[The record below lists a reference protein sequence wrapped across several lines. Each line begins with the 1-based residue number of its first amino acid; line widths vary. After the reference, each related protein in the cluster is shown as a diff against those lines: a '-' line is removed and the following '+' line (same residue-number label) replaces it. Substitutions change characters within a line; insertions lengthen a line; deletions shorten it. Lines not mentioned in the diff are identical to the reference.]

1 MTSLHD
7 DDWEIEALQTR
18 YKAMNG
24 IELTK
29 DQAEKVFI
37 YEQEKNS
44 GSSKY
49 FFSTWEE
56 LDYEEA
62 KFKEILTS
70 AQFES
75 YLSERP
81 RQLKQIEESLVE
93 NDKQYLPQLNAAIE
107 RLDYYKNI
115 LVPSLRKDLMLF
127 YTVFNSEREKVD
139 FLKSEYKKYLAD
151 TKKKILVDHFRHS
164 KTFQP
169 IVLKLNLLRHEQ
181 MCLLPEYLS
190 FKGAMDNATKV
201 VADFL
206 LEKVSRISEN
216 LLDSIKQTMDLKSG
230 RFSNSSQVSVWLA
243 GGPRRRSGDI
253 DAEISR
259 RLQALAT
266 PQRCWQRCGFW

>member
-216 LLDSIKQTMDLKSG
+216 LLDSIKQTMDELKDFNNNNTAKHIG
-230 RFSNSSQVSVWLA
+230 EVRGWHTTIH
-243 GGPRRRSGDI
+243 I
-253 DAEISR
+253 DNEKEELMFVVLFDTEKYI
-259 RLQALAT
+259 
-266 PQRCWQRCGFW
+266 C

>member
-1 MTSLHD
+1 MAALHD
-7 DDWEIEALQTR
+7 NEWEIEALQTR

-24 IELTK
+24 IELTN
-29 DQAEKVFI
+29 DQAEKVFL

-56 LDYEEA
+56 LDYDEV

-70 AQFES
+70 SQFES
-75 YLSERP
+75 YISERP
-81 RQLKQIEESLVE
+81 KQLKQIEESLIE
-93 NDKQYLPQLNAAIE
+93 NDKQYLPQLNASEE

-115 LVPSLRKDLMLF
+115 LVPSLRKNLMLV

-151 TKKKILVDHFRHS
+151 AKKQILVDHFRHS

-181 MCLLPEYLS
+181 MCLLPDYLS
-190 FKGAMDNATKV
+190 FKGTMDIATKS

-206 LEKVSRISEN
+206 LKKVTRISEN
-216 LLDSIKQTMDLKSG
+216 LSDAIKQTMDELKVFNANNTTKHIG
-230 RFSNSSQVSVWLA
+230 EVQAWHTTIH
-243 GGPRRRSGDI
+243 I
-253 DAEISR
+253 DNEKEELMFVVLFDPEKYI
-259 RLQALAT
+259 
-266 PQRCWQRCGFW
+266 C